1 MSFRM
6 KETDRAFFV
15 LTIDDANRF
24 LGRIYDIC
32 HEYGVPLCP
41 AIIPWNLD
49 NVYDDPEKRS
59 AREICRL
66 FVKDG
71 GEIISHSGKFLTK
84 DSTDEDYD
92 EVFRKTKEALI
103 SEGFSV
109 RGIITAGGPGY
120 LDDDPKL
127 LEWSR
132 RYYDYS
138 DRNGVRG
145 EPQYWNPRYWP
156 GDYTLEENLRNI
168 DGFVRDKKFVVFAMH
183 GSDDPESCECP
194 EKFREIIRH
203 IVSLTIDKAV
213 ITTWADVFDR
223 FWGVS
228 D

>member
-49 NVYDDPEKRS
+49 NVYDDPE
-59 AREICRL
+59 
-66 FVKDG
+66 
-71 GEIISHSGKFLTK
+71 
-84 DSTDEDYD
+84 
-92 EVFRKTKEALI
+92 
-103 SEGFSV
+103 
-109 RGIITAGGPGY
+109 
-120 LDDDPKL
+120 
-127 LEWSR
+127 
-132 RYYDYS
+132 
-138 DRNGVRG
+138 
-145 EPQYWNPRYWP
+145 
-156 GDYTLEENLRNI
+156 
-168 DGFVRDKKFVVFAMH
+168 
-183 GSDDPESCECP
+183 SCECP

-203 IVSLTIDKAV
+203 IVSLTTDKAV

-228 D
+228 K

>member
-49 NVYDDPEKRS
+49 NVY
-59 AREICRL
+59 
-66 FVKDG
+66 
-71 GEIISHSGKFLTK
+71 
-84 DSTDEDYD
+84 
-92 EVFRKTKEALI
+92 
-103 SEGFSV
+103 
-109 RGIITAGGPGY
+109 
-120 LDDDPKL
+120 DDPKL

-228 D
+228 E